1 MLKTFLIAKNGVADL
16 KARIADLSRDDSGA
30 AMIEYAL
37 LIGLVA
43 IAGIAA
49 FTALQ
54 GNLSAAL
61 GRIGGHL
68 TSIQ

>member
-1 MLKTFLIAKNGVADL
+1 MLKTYLIARKGAADL
-16 KARIADLSRDDSGA
+16 KARLADLRKDDSGA

-43 IAGIAA
+43 IASIAA

-54 GNLSAAL
+54 GNLTTGLQS
-61 GRIGGHL
+61 IGGHL
-68 TSIQ
+68 STLK

>member
-1 MLKTFLIAKNGVADL
+1 MLKTILHAREAAADL
-16 KARIADLSRDDSGA
+16 QARLAKLRTDDSGA

-49 FTALQ
+49 LTALQ
-54 GNLSAAL
+54 GNLSTAL
-61 GRIGGHL
+61 TNIGGHL
-68 TSIQ
+68 TSIK

>member
-1 MLKTFLIAKNGVADL
+1 MLKTFLTAQKGANDL
-16 KARIADLSRDDSGA
+16 KARLADLRKDDSGA

-49 FTALQ
+49 LTALQ
-54 GNLSAAL
+54 GNLSTAL
-61 GRIGGHL
+61 GTIGGKL
-68 TSIQ
+68 TAIK